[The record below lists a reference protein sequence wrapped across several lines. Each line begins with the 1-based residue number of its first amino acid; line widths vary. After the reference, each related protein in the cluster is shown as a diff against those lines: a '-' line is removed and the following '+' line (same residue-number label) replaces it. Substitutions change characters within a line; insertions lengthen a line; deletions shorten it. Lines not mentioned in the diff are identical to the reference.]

1 MNSTTEN
8 TRDLGMFAKLFEAAA
23 SGRGRGWSRS
33 FPPALPHAHGLTA
46 STLARL
52 WRSPSHVTRKKSDEK
67 DIRISDC
74 AKSKIASE
82 NVLVLKKRYYSAKGL
97 FERLEQ

>member
-8 TRDLGMFAKLFEAAA
+8 MRELGMFAKLFEAAA

-33 FPPALPHAHGLTA
+33 FPPALPHAHGLT

-52 WRSPSHVTRKKSDEK
+52 WRSSSHVTRKKSEEK

>member
-1 MNSTTEN
+1 MGVVEGGVDHFLQPSPTHMVGSFVEVT
-8 TRDLGMFAKLFEAAA
+8 F
-23 SGRGRGWSRS
+23 SR
-33 FPPALPHAHGLTA
+33 H
-46 STLARL
+46 
-52 WRSPSHVTRKKSDEK
+52 KEKSEEK